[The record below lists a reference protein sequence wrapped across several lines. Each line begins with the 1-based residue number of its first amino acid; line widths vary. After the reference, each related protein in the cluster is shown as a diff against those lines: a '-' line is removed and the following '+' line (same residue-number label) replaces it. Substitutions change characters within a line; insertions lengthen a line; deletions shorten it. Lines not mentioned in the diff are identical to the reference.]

1 MRNYLLY
8 PPVNDV
14 LRRPWEDTMS
24 GPKTVQLGD
33 PCPACGGELR
43 AAAVPTDEEYR
54 KAFDKEN
61 PVALAPGMDTASPEV
76 RVELGDLHRC
86 VSCGYQTR
94 FRPENDLE
102 GDAAAGDTRRRSA
115 ARG

>member
-1 MRNYLLY
+1 M
-8 PPVNDV
+8 PA
-14 LRRPWEDTMS
+14 
-24 GPKTVQLGD
+24 PKTVHLGD
-33 PCPACGGELR
+33 PCPACGGDLR

-76 RVELGDLHRC
+76 RVELGDLYRC
-86 VSCGYQTR
+86 VTCRYQTR

-102 GDAAAGDTRRRSA
+102 ADAAAGEARRRA
-115 ARG
+115 GARG